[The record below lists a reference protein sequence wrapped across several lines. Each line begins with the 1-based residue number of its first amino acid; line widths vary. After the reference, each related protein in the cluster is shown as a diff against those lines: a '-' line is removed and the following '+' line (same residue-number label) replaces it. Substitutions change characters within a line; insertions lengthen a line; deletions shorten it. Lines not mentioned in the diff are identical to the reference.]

1 MFSMITPMKKQ
12 VLIRGVDEDVYRR
25 AKAAAA
31 LHGVSMGDAVSEALR
46 GWVQNGRMEDDV
58 QREVKQNVQYVKD
71 HWNDLR
77 RHKGEAVV
85 ISRSKLQGVFTSYEE
100 ARRFSSRFKVAL
112 TFVVEDTPQIR
123 ELEFGPDLEIQHEV
137 QS

>member
-1 MFSMITPMKKQ
+1 MFSMITRMKKQ

-31 LHGVSMGDAVSEALR
+31 LQGVSMGDAVSEALR
-46 GWVQNGRMEDDV
+46 GWVQHGRVEDDV
-58 QREVKQNVQYVKD
+58 RKELKQNVRYVKD
-71 HWNDLR
+71 HWNDLK
-77 RHKGEAVV
+77 RHEGEAVV
-85 ISRSKLQGVFTSYEE
+85 ISRSKLQGFFASYEE

-112 TFVVEDTPQIR
+112 AFVVENTPQTR
-123 ELEFGPDLEIQHEV
+123 ELELGPDPEIQREV